1 LVEKVE
7 SHQPQPHPQAPNH
20 TLPTPVTDFK
30 RYRENAQQ
38 HGPLARMG
46 RQTQNNDSGK
56 DVFMDRDELP
66 PRFRRMILSPA
77 EIEAIDVSFL
87 SYLTG

>member
-1 LVEKVE
+1 
-7 SHQPQPHPQAPNH
+7 
-20 TLPTPVTDFK
+20 
-30 RYRENAQQ
+30 
-38 HGPLARMG
+38 MG

-87 SYLTG
+87 TYLTGQLY